1 MKVAIVEDNQLL
13 ARQLGMVLEKEGYE
27 VDIFFDAN
35 SFLEK
40 FDLKTNILL
49 LDISLPDMDGTEVF
63 RLLNQLN
70 MADIK
75 TIFVTSYDDMEHIK
89 QAFDL
94 GCEDYIKKP
103 FEIEELLLR
112 IKRIANKIS
121 INTIEI
127 GDYIFDLKGFNVI
140 FKGKPIK
147 ITKREAELLRIFLS
161 NIDQVVTFDY
171 LNEKIWDMEVTTN
184 TITVAVLRLKKK
196 LHLDNL
202 ENIREVG
209 YVFYKI

>member
-1 MKVAIVEDNQLL
+1 MKIAIVEDNKLL
-13 ARQLGMVLEKEGYE
+13 AKQLAMVLEKEGYD

-35 SFLEK
+35 TFLEK

-49 LDISLPDMDGTEVF
+49 LDINLPDMDGTEVF

-70 MADIK
+70 MVDVK
-75 TIFVTSYDDMEHIK
+75 TLFVSSYDDMSHISK
-89 QAFDL
+89 AFEL

-103 FEIEELLLR
+103 FNISELLLR
-112 IKRIANKIS
+112 IKRVA
-121 INTIEI
+121 NTITMDYVEM
-127 GDYIFDLKGFNVI
+127 GPYIFDLQSFNVS
-140 FKGKPIK
+140 FNSKSIK
-147 ITKREAELLRIFLS
+147 ITKREAELLKIFLA
-161 NIDQVVTFDY
+161 NIGKVVTFEY

-196 LHLDNL
+196 LNLENL

-209 YVFYKI
+209 YIFHKI

>member
-1 MKVAIVEDNQLL
+1 MKIVIVEDNQLL
-13 ARQLGMVLEKEGYE
+13 ANQLGMVLKKEGYE

-35 SFLEK
+35 SFLES

-63 RLLNQLN
+63 RLLNQLDIG
-70 MADIK
+70 DIK
-75 TIFVTSYDDMEHIK
+75 TIFITSYDDLDHIK

-103 FEIEELLLR
+103 FNIEELLLR
-112 IKRIANKIS
+112 VKRVA
-121 INTIEI
+121 NTIQVDYI
-127 GDYIFDLKGFNVI
+127 KMGDYIFDLKSFNVV
-140 FKGKPIK
+140 FQGKSIK
-147 ITKREAELLRIFLS
+147 ITKREAELLKIFLS
-161 NIDQVVTFDY
+161 NIDKVVTFDY

-209 YVFYKI
+209 YIFHKI